1 MAIKAVTTAKAPAAL
16 GPYAQ
21 GVQAGPFF
29 FTSGQLGLDPVTG
42 QLASGGVEA
51 QTHQV
56 MANLKEVLAAAGTDL
71 GAVVKTTIFVKDL
84 NDFATVNQ
92 VYGSYL
98 QQPYPARSTLEVAR
112 LPKDALV
119 EIEMTAFLG

>member
-51 QTHQV
+51 QTHQA